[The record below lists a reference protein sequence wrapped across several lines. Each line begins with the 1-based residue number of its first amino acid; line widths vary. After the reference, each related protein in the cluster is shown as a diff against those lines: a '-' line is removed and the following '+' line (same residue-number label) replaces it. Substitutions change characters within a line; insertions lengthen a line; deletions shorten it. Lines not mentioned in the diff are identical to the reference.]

1 METGKIWSKKKGTNI
16 YLWNV
21 QGWGLENT
29 LINVKD
35 YDGFFFGDKF
45 LLEHR

>member
-1 METGKIWSKKKGTNI
+1 MEQKKGHKNI
-16 YLWNV
+16 YGNV

-29 LINVKD
+29 LINGKD